1 MAPGPFWRAMRVA
14 ATTLV
19 ILAAAGLAIE
29 RLIIPELAQ
38 PIRPDQIRQLAVLG
52 TILLAAALAFA
63 FTLALQA
70 LQRRAESRRHQDLE
84 EQLQLSQQQVAE
96 TERTAAIGS
105 WRWDLEKSLVYW
117 SDEMYRIFGVERDTF
132 EPTPDDAL
140 RRVPSEDREAVR
152 RAINQARHGQ
162 PYELEHR
169 VLRPDGDVRTVLD
182 RANVAAGPAEAP
194 TLIVG
199 TTQDLTDLRRLENNL
214 QLRRETYLSLLD
226 AQSDLGQGALMTEG
240 DQILY
245 INPAMLTLLAQLT
258 DPTDSLTELL
268 TAIDPA
274 GGSALRQELDLRRDR
289 ALPPAQGEAHLSRA
303 DGSSVEIEYVVD
315 SISLADRVRTV
326 ALVRDVT
333 ERRWA
338 DAELRKSREQ
348 LRLFSVE
355 LARVREAESSRIS
368 REIHDEL
375 GQRLTGLKMDLAWV
389 AAQLKK
395 GDAKHLSL
403 IMDKT
408 KEMSR
413 LVDDSVQEVRRIAT
427 ELRPGVLD
435 DLGFAAALE
444 WQADEFQRRTG
455 ITCKVRAPANL
466 AAGDDQSTALFRI
479 LQEALTNV
487 SRHAKAKTV
496 EVRLS
501 EQDQSIL
508 LEIEDDGRGIQAT
521 NLAGPGS
528 LGLLGMQE
536 RARLVGGETVIE
548 RGAAGGTVVRVR
560 LPKLPAGAIQ
570 DPT

>member
-1 MAPGPFWRAMRVA
+1 MRVA
-14 ATTLV
+14 AITLV

-29 RLIIPELAQ
+29 RLIVPELAAQ
-38 PIRPDQIRQLAVLG
+38 IRPDQIRPLTLLSTA
-52 TILLAAALAFA
+52 LLAAALAFVL
-63 FTLALQA
+63 TLALQA
-70 LQRRAESRRHQDLE
+70 LQRRADSARHQDLE
-84 EQLQLSQQQVAE
+84 EQLQRSQQQVAE

-105 WRWDLEKSLVYW
+105 WRWDFEKSTVYW
-117 SDEMYRIFGVERDTF
+117 SDEMYRIFGVEPGTF
-132 EPTPDDAL
+132 EPTLDDAL

-162 PYELEHR
+162 PFELEHR

-182 RANVAAGPAEAP
+182 RANLAAGSAEAP

-199 TTQDLTDLRRLENNL
+199 TTQDLTDLRQLENNL

-245 INPAMLTLLAQLT
+245 INPAMQTLLSQLT
-258 DPTDSLTELL
+258 TATGSLTELL
-268 TAIDPA
+268 AAMEPA
-274 GGSALRQELDLRRDR
+274 GGSGLRQELELRRER
-289 ALPPAQGEAHLSRA
+289 ALPPTQGEAYLTRA
-303 DGSSVEIEYVVD
+303 DGSSVEIEYVID

-333 ERRWA
+333 ERRSA

-348 LRLFSVE
+348 LRLFSAE
-355 LARVREAESSRIS
+355 LARVREEESSRIS

-389 AAQLKK
+389 ATQLKK
-395 GDAKHLSL
+395 GDRKQLSL
-403 IMDKT
+403 IIDKT
-408 KEMSR
+408 NEMSR
-413 LVDDSVQEVRRIAT
+413 LVDDSVKEVRRIAT

-444 WQADEFQRRTG
+444 WQAEEFQRRTG
-455 ITCKVRAPANL
+455 ITCRVVAPANL

-487 SRHAKAKTV
+487 SRHARAKAV

-501 EQDQSIL
+501 EHDQSIL
-508 LEIEDDGRGIQAT
+508 LEIEDDGRGIRAA
-521 NLAGPGS
+521 NPAGPGS

-536 RARLVGGETVIE
+536 RARLVGGETVVE
-548 RGAAGGTVVRVR
+548 RGSAGGTIVRVR
-560 LPKLPAGAIQ
+560 LPKVPAGALQ

>member
-1 MAPGPFWRAMRVA
+1 MASAAFWRAMRVA
-14 ATTLV
+14 AITLV

-29 RLIIPELAQ
+29 RLIVPELPAQ
-38 PIRPDQIRQLAVLG
+38 IPPDQIRPLTLLSTA
-52 TILLAAALAFA
+52 LLAAALAFVL
-63 FTLALQA
+63 TLALQA
-70 LQRRAESRRHQDLE
+70 LQRRADSARHQDLE
-84 EQLQLSQQQVAE
+84 EQLQRSQQQVAE

-105 WRWDLEKSLVYW
+105 WRWDFEKSTVYW
-117 SDEMYRIFGVERDTF
+117 SDEMYRIFGVERGTF
-132 EPTPDDAL
+132 EPTLDDAL

-162 PYELEHR
+162 PFELEHR

-182 RANVAAGPAEAP
+182 RANLAAGSAEAP

-199 TTQDLTDLRRLENNL
+199 TTQDLTDLRQLENNL

-245 INPAMLTLLAQLT
+245 INPAMQTLLSQLT
-258 DPTDSLTELL
+258 TATGSLTELL
-268 TAIDPA
+268 AAMEPA
-274 GGSALRQELDLRRDR
+274 GGSGLRQELELRRER
-289 ALPPAQGEAHLSRA
+289 ALPPTQGEAYLTRA
-303 DGSSVEIEYVVD
+303 DGSSVEIEYVID

-333 ERRWA
+333 ERRSA

-348 LRLFSVE
+348 LRLFSAE
-355 LARVREAESSRIS
+355 LARVREEESSRIS

-389 AAQLKK
+389 ATQLKK
-395 GDAKHLSL
+395 GDRKQLSL
-403 IMDKT
+403 IIDKT
-408 KEMSR
+408 NEMSR
-413 LVDDSVQEVRRIAT
+413 LVDDSVKEVRRIAT

-444 WQADEFQRRTG
+444 WQAEEFQRRTG
-455 ITCKVRAPANL
+455 ITCRVVAPANL

-487 SRHAKAKTV
+487 SRHARAKAV

-501 EQDQSIL
+501 EHDQSIL
-508 LEIEDDGRGIQAT
+508 LEIEDDGRGIRAA
-521 NLAGPGS
+521 NPAGPGS

-536 RARLVGGETVIE
+536 RARLVGGETVVE
-548 RGAAGGTVVRVR
+548 RGSAGGTIVRVR
-560 LPKLPAGAIQ
+560 LPKVPAGALQ

>member
-1 MAPGPFWRAMRVA
+1 MRVA
-14 ATTLV
+14 AITLV

-29 RLIIPELAQ
+29 RLIVPELPAQ
-38 PIRPDQIRQLAVLG
+38 IPPDQIRPLTLLSTA
-52 TILLAAALAFA
+52 LLAAALAFVL
-63 FTLALQA
+63 TLALQA
-70 LQRRAESRRHQDLE
+70 LQRRADSARHQDLE
-84 EQLQLSQQQVAE
+84 EQLQRSQQQVAE

-105 WRWDLEKSLVYW
+105 WRWDFEKSTVYW
-117 SDEMYRIFGVERDTF
+117 SDEMYRIFGVEPGTF
-132 EPTPDDAL
+132 EPTLDDAL

-162 PYELEHR
+162 PFELEHR

-182 RANVAAGPAEAP
+182 RANLAAGSAEAP

-199 TTQDLTDLRRLENNL
+199 TTQDLTDLRQLENNL

-245 INPAMLTLLAQLT
+245 INPAMQTLLSQLT
-258 DPTDSLTELL
+258 TATGSLTELL
-268 TAIDPA
+268 AAMEPA
-274 GGSALRQELDLRRDR
+274 GGSGLRQELELRRER
-289 ALPPAQGEAHLSRA
+289 ALPPTQGEAYLTRA
-303 DGSSVEIEYVVD
+303 DGSSVEIEYVID

-333 ERRWA
+333 ERRSA

-348 LRLFSVE
+348 LRLFSAE
-355 LARVREAESSRIS
+355 LARVREEESSRIS

-389 AAQLKK
+389 ATQLKK
-395 GDAKHLSL
+395 GDRKQLSL
-403 IMDKT
+403 IIDKT
-408 KEMSR
+408 NEMSR
-413 LVDDSVQEVRRIAT
+413 LVDDSVKEVRRIAT

-444 WQADEFQRRTG
+444 WQAEEFQRRTG
-455 ITCKVRAPANL
+455 ITCRVVAPANL

-487 SRHAKAKTV
+487 SRHARAKAV

-501 EQDQSIL
+501 EHDQSIL
-508 LEIEDDGRGIQAT
+508 LEIEDDGRGIRAA
-521 NLAGPGS
+521 NPAGPGS

-536 RARLVGGETVIE
+536 RARLVGGETVVE
-548 RGAAGGTVVRVR
+548 RGSAGGTIVRVR
-560 LPKLPAGAIQ
+560 LPKVPAGALQ

>member
-1 MAPGPFWRAMRVA
+1 MRVA
-14 ATTLV
+14 AITLV

-29 RLIIPELAQ
+29 RLIVPELPAQ
-38 PIRPDQIRQLAVLG
+38 IPPDQIRPLTLLSTA
-52 TILLAAALAFA
+52 LLAAALAFVL
-63 FTLALQA
+63 TLALQA
-70 LQRRAESRRHQDLE
+70 LQRRADSARHQDLE
-84 EQLQLSQQQVAE
+84 EQLQRSQQQVAE

-105 WRWDLEKSLVYW
+105 WRWDFEKSTVYW
-117 SDEMYRIFGVERDTF
+117 SDEMYRIFGVERGTF
-132 EPTPDDAL
+132 EPTLDDAL

-162 PYELEHR
+162 PFELEHR

-182 RANVAAGPAEAP
+182 RANLAAGSAEAP

-199 TTQDLTDLRRLENNL
+199 TTQDLTDLRQLENNL

-245 INPAMLTLLAQLT
+245 INPAMQTLLSQLT
-258 DPTDSLTELL
+258 TATGSLTELL
-268 TAIDPA
+268 AAMEPA
-274 GGSALRQELDLRRDR
+274 GGSGLRQELELRRER
-289 ALPPAQGEAHLSRA
+289 ALPPTQGEAYLTRA
-303 DGSSVEIEYVVD
+303 DGSSVEIEYVID

-333 ERRWA
+333 ERRSA

-348 LRLFSVE
+348 LRLFSAE
-355 LARVREAESSRIS
+355 LARVREEESSRIS

-389 AAQLKK
+389 ATQLKK
-395 GDAKHLSL
+395 GDRKQLSL
-403 IMDKT
+403 IIDKT
-408 KEMSR
+408 NEMSR
-413 LVDDSVQEVRRIAT
+413 LVDDSVKEVRRIAT

-444 WQADEFQRRTG
+444 WQAEEFQRRTG
-455 ITCKVRAPANL
+455 ITCRVVAPANL

-487 SRHAKAKTV
+487 SRHARAKAV

-501 EQDQSIL
+501 EHDQSIL
-508 LEIEDDGRGIQAT
+508 LEIEDDGRGIRAA
-521 NLAGPGS
+521 NPAGPGS

-536 RARLVGGETVIE
+536 RARLVGGETVVE
-548 RGAAGGTVVRVR
+548 RGSAGGTIVRVR
-560 LPKLPAGAIQ
+560 LPKVPAGALQ

>member
-1 MAPGPFWRAMRVA
+1 MASAAFWRAMRVA
-14 ATTLV
+14 AITLV

-29 RLIIPELAQ
+29 RLIVPELPAQ
-38 PIRPDQIRQLAVLG
+38 IPPDQIRPLTLLSTA
-52 TILLAAALAFA
+52 LLAAALAFVL
-63 FTLALQA
+63 TLALQA
-70 LQRRAESRRHQDLE
+70 LQRRADSARHQDLE
-84 EQLQLSQQQVAE
+84 EQLQRSQQQVAE

-105 WRWDLEKSLVYW
+105 WRWDFEKSTVYW
-117 SDEMYRIFGVERDTF
+117 SDEMYRIFGVERGIF
-132 EPTPDDAL
+132 EPTLDDAL

-162 PYELEHR
+162 PFELEHR

-182 RANVAAGPAEAP
+182 RANLAAGSAEAP

-199 TTQDLTDLRRLENNL
+199 TTQDLTDLRQLENNL

-245 INPAMLTLLAQLT
+245 INPAMQTLLSQLT
-258 DPTDSLTELL
+258 TATGSLTELL
-268 TAIDPA
+268 TAMEPA
-274 GGSALRQELDLRRDR
+274 GGSGLRQELELRRER
-289 ALPPAQGEAHLSRA
+289 ALPPTQGEAYLTRA
-303 DGSSVEIEYVVD
+303 DGSSVEIEYVID

-333 ERRWA
+333 ERRSA

-348 LRLFSVE
+348 LRLFSAE
-355 LARVREAESSRIS
+355 LARVREEESSRIS

-389 AAQLKK
+389 ATQLKK
-395 GDAKHLSL
+395 GDRKQLSL
-403 IMDKT
+403 IIDKT
-408 KEMSR
+408 NEMSR
-413 LVDDSVQEVRRIAT
+413 LVDDSVKEVRRIAT

-444 WQADEFQRRTG
+444 WQAEEFQRRTG
-455 ITCKVRAPANL
+455 ITCRVVAPANL

-487 SRHAKAKTV
+487 SRHARAKAV

-501 EQDQSIL
+501 EHDQSIL
-508 LEIEDDGRGIQAT
+508 LEIEDDGRGIRAA
-521 NLAGPGS
+521 NPAGPGS

-536 RARLVGGETVIE
+536 RARLVGGETVVE
-548 RGAAGGTVVRVR
+548 RGSAGGTIVRVR
-560 LPKLPAGAIQ
+560 LPKVPAGALQ